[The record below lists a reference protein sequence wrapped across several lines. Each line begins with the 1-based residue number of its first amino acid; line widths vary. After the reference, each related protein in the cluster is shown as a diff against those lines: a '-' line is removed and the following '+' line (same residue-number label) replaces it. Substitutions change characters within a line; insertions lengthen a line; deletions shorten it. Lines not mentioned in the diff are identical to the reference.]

1 MDQKL
6 QNLFL
11 SLPSRS
17 AWIILGSCAAYWV
30 LCLTGLLTPP
40 VSAPPNLA
48 LYWFY
53 AMLMLALASGVAAV
67 ALGGLLVMRRRGT
80 VVTAADASAAA
91 RLQPGM
97 PEGEDQDQLAGLGRM
112 LDDPD
117 NVQASANAAARVQ
130 DSAPKPRAKQRKRR
144 R

>member
-6 QNLFL
+6 QKLFL

-17 AWIILGSCAAYWV
+17 AWIILGSCAAYWL

-80 VVTAADASAAA
+80 VVSAADASAAV
-91 RLQPGM
+91 QPQSGM
-97 PEGEDQDQLAGLGRM
+97 QDVEDPDQLAGLGRI
-112 LDDPD
+112 LDDPE
-117 NVQASANAAARVQ
+117 NLQASASAAPPAKIF
-130 DSAPKPRAKQRKRR
+130 APNPRGKQRKRR

>member
-130 DSAPKPRAKQRKRR
+130 DSAPKPRGRQRKRR

>member
-48 LYWFY
+48 LY
-53 AMLMLALASGVAAV
+53 
-67 ALGGLLVMRRRGT
+67 
-80 VVTAADASAAA
+80 
-91 RLQPGM
+91 
-97 PEGEDQDQLAGLGRM
+97 
-112 LDDPD
+112 
-117 NVQASANAAARVQ
+117 
-130 DSAPKPRAKQRKRR
+130 
-144 R
+144 

>member
-17 AWIILGSCAAYWV
+17 AWIILGSCAAYWA

-117 NVQASANAAARVQ
+117 NVQASASAAARVKN
-130 DSAPKPRAKQRKRR
+130 SAPKPRGRQRKRR